1 MLGHNVMEDW
11 ETNYMTRSV
20 DFLLDA
26 CPERPIRVLEA
37 GWGQGI
43 SGRCFLRNESVDY
56 EVIELHPSVAENA
69 RRVFS
74 EMSIEAKVHEG
85 AMERISPNLEV
96 RTYDVIYSDI
106 YTATLLAETS
116 DAIRDKNAFVAHYA
130 SQLQPTPRTHDFYA
144 ERLNRGVRQR
154 ILDGPEVYTK
164 VLDFVYISLI
174 YSLLKVGGVVGFYS
188 AREYIEEDPLKVN
201 YRRTLF
207 PEQRT
212 LRVEGNQPT
221 PASYYDAG
229 THMYAYCFRKS

>member
-1 MLGHNVMEDW
+1 MWRTWADGPEFQATLDQWTRTRVQPIKPDVRGDQQSFGEKLHVLGHNVMEDW

-154 ILDGPEVYTK
+154 IFDGPEVYMK

-174 YSLLKVGGVVGFYS
+174 YSLLKVGGHSGLLLC
-188 AREYIEEDPLKVN
+188 P
-201 YRRTLF
+201 
-207 PEQRT
+207 
-212 LRVEGNQPT
+212 
-221 PASYYDAG
+221 
-229 THMYAYCFRKS
+229 